1 MNARP
6 QPIPFEPEW
15 PAPHGRFIRDELPPA
30 PVLPTDDV
38 LGPVLAR
45 WVKDAAQSKA
55 APADYVF
62 AALLSVAGALIG
74 NTRWA
79 GPNPSW
85 KVPPIIWSVCIGRP
99 SAGKSPALDA
109 VLEPLRRVEAPI
121 RQAAEIKRE
130 EWAERAEVAK
140 IAELDWRERVKDAIK
155 KGNPAPQK
163 PDMADPGEQPHI
175 MRLVVNDGTI
185 EKLAHILS
193 RQPRG
198 TLQMRDEL
206 AGWLQ
211 GMTRYAGGGTDR
223 PFWLEAWGGGGF
235 TVERVTRD
243 PLTIERLSI
252 GVLGGI
258 QPDRLKSLLIKADDD
273 GLLARFL
280 PIWPDPMPVTRADR
294 FADGAVIEAAFA
306 RLLSLQMVTDEAGR
320 ERPWIVPFAPE
331 AADMMHDFRVAV
343 ADWERDA
350 EGLLL
355 SFVGKMAGYAAR
367 IALVLAFLDMAA
379 EGQEEPREITAG
391 HFARA
396 AHLVEA
402 YLLPMAR
409 RAYADGLTPQERA
422 ARRLVQHIRDHG
434 RSTFTTREVLR
445 CELAGLSTSA
455 ELTPVLSLLEDAE
468 CIRFLAPDD
477 SAKGGRPER
486 RYTVNPYL
494 LREVPR

>member
-15 PAPHGRFIRDELPPA
+15 PKPHSRFIRNELPPA
-30 PVLPTDDV
+30 PVLPLDDV

-45 WVKDAAQSKA
+45 WVKDAARSKA

-74 NTRWA
+74 NARWA
-79 GPNPSW
+79 APNESW
-85 KVPPIIWSVCIGRP
+85 KVPPIIWCICIGRP

-121 RQAAEIKRE
+121 RQAAEAERA

-140 IAELDWRERVKDAIK
+140 IAETDWRERVKDAIK
-155 KGNPAPQK
+155 KGNPAPPK
-163 PDMADPGEQPHI
+163 PEMADPGDQPH
-175 MRLVVNDGTI
+175 MTRLVVNDGTI

-211 GMTRYAGGGTDR
+211 GMTRYSSGGNDR

-235 TVERVTRD
+235 TVERMSRD
-243 PLTIERLSI
+243 PVTIERLSI

-258 QPDRLKSLLIKADDD
+258 QPDKLKSLLIKVDDD
-273 GLLARFL
+273 GLLARLL
-280 PIWPDPMPVTRADR
+280 PIWPDPMPVMRADR
-294 FADGAVIEAAFA
+294 FADSAMIEAAFA
-306 RLLSLQMVTDEAGR
+306 RLLSLQMVANDAGR
-320 ERPWIVPFAPE
+320 ERPWIVPFTGE

-355 SFVGKMAGYAAR
+355 SFVGKLGGYAAR

-379 EGQEEPREITAG
+379 EGQAEPHEITAG

-422 ARRLVQHIRDHG
+422 ARRLVQHIRDH
-434 RSTFTTREVLR
+434 RLTTFTAREVLR
-445 CELAGLSTSA
+445 CELAGLTTSA

-468 CIRFLAPDD
+468 CIRFVPPDD

-486 RYTVNPYL
+486 RYTVNPHL